1 MFRLKDLRN
10 EQKGWL
16 QRMRK
21 IWVLKQQ
28 KQQFKIPGQKSCVR
42 LSPKT
47 IRSQCLGKWMND
59 TWNNDIRMNDT
70 RINDTWMNDTRMN
83 DTWMNDTRMNDTA
96 MNDTWMNDTRMND
109 IRMNDTWMNDTW
121 NNYAWMKDTRMNDT
135 ALNGKCKT
143 NQQTGAQ
150 WTLKIQFTRT

>member
-70 RINDTWMNDTRMN
+70 R
-83 DTWMNDTRMNDTA
+83 MNDTA

-109 IRMNDTWMNDTW
+109 IRMNDTWMKHTW

-135 ALNGKCKT
+135 ALNGKWLVKQT
-143 NQQTGAQ
+143 NRRAHNG
-150 WTLKIQFTRT
+150 R